1 MAVQAL
7 LENASRISD
16 IVRIWATHGGASP
29 ALRDPEWQLTYAEL
43 WEAVVLA
50 AGRLAEAGVA
60 CGDRVMLVAENC
72 VQQVALTFACVELKA
87 WPINVNAR
95 LSEREIE
102 SIRSHCQPRL
112 MLFSSAVS
120 SDAQAHAAR
129 LGASSWQG
137 DEFFAGF
144 SILTAP
150 GEVAREVEALA
161 CDVAALL
168 YTSGTTGAPKGVM
181 VSHQGL
187 LHFARVS
194 CASRGL
200 EPVDRVYGVLPL
212 AHIFGFA
219 TVLLS
224 TLYAGACLSLER
236 RFTPERLLEV
246 LSHEGIT
253 TFQGVPT
260 LFTRVLGHL
269 KKTGGRLHAPALR
282 YLYSGGASLDMAV
295 KREVEA
301 AFGMPLHQGYGMTE
315 YAGSMF
321 ITRVDEP
328 RDDDS
333 SGHRN
338 AGVELRLLDETGDE
352 VLPGQVGEIQIRGPG
367 VMRGYYR
374 NPEATREVL
383 SVDGWLAT
391 GDLGRVDD
399 TGALFIAGRT
409 KDLIIRS
416 GFNIYPV
423 EVESVLNAWPGIQ
436 LSAVVGCR
444 EDGGDESVVAFI
456 ELRPEHHLDMAGLQN
471 YLRRELA
478 PYKRPARIVVLP
490 HIPVTI
496 NGKLQKLRLR
506 EWLEDGGGHG
516 GITNEKGSPT
526 GLAP

>member
-1 MAVQAL
+1 MAVRAL

-16 IVRIWATHGGASP
+16 VVRIWATHGGASA

-43 WEAVVLA
+43 WHAIVLA
-50 AGRLAEAGVA
+50 TGRLAEAGVA
-60 CGDRVMLVAENC
+60 RGDRVMLVAENC
-72 VQQVALTFACVELKA
+72 VQQVALTFACAELGA

-95 LSEREIE
+95 LSEREIS

-112 MLFSSAVS
+112 MLFSSTVS
-120 SDAQAHAAR
+120 TDAQAHAAR
-129 LGASSWQG
+129 LGASSWPG

-144 SILTAP
+144 SLLAAQDD
-150 GEVAREVEALA
+150 VAREDEALA
-161 CDVAALL
+161 RDVAALL

-200 EPVDRVYGVLPL
+200 GTADRVYGVLPL

-246 LSHEGIT
+246 LQHEGIT

-260 LFTRVLGHL
+260 LFTRVLEHL
-269 KKTGGRLHAPALR
+269 KKTGARLHAPALR

-338 AGVELRLLDETGDE
+338 SGVELRLLDEAGQE
-352 VLPGQVGEIQIRGPG
+352 VSSGQVGAIHIRGPG

-383 SVDGWLAT
+383 SADGWLMT

-399 TGALFIAGRT
+399 TGALFIVGRT

-416 GFNIYPV
+416 GFNVYPV

-436 LSAVVGCR
+436 LSAVVGCP
-444 EDGGDESVVAFI
+444 EEGGNEEVVAFV
-456 ELRPEHHLDMAGLQN
+456 ELRPGQRLDMAGLQR
-471 YLRRELA
+471 YLKNELA
-478 PYKRPARIVVLP
+478 PYKRPGRIVVLQS
-490 HIPVTI
+490 IPVTI
-496 NGKLQKLRLR
+496 NGKLQKLLLR
-506 EWLEDGGGHG
+506 AWLQEDGGQE
-516 GITNEKGSPT
+516 GIAVQRT
-526 GLAP
+526 A

>member
-1 MAVQAL
+1 MTVQAL
-7 LENASRISD
+7 LESASSVSD
-16 IVRIWATHGGASP
+16 IVRIWAMHGGGSP

-43 WEAVVLA
+43 WHAIVLA
-50 AGRLAEAGVA
+50 TGRLVEAGVA
-60 CGDRVMLVAENC
+60 CGDRVMLVSENC
-72 VQQVALTFACVELKA
+72 VQQVALTFACAELRA

-95 LSEREIE
+95 LSAREIE
-102 SIRSHCQPRL
+102 SIRDHCQPRL

-120 SDAQAHAAR
+120 VDARAHATR
-129 LGASSWQG
+129 LGASLWQG
-137 DEFFAGF
+137 DELFAGF
-144 SILTAP
+144 AMLPAR
-150 GEVAREVEALA
+150 GEVEREAEAMA
-161 CDVAALL
+161 SDVAALL

-181 VSHQGL
+181 VSHHGL

-200 EPVDRVYGVLPL
+200 GPADRVYGVLPL

-260 LFTRVLGHL
+260 LFTRLLEHL
-269 KKTGGRLHAPALR
+269 EKTGNCLHAPALR

-295 KREVEA
+295 KRKVEA
-301 AFGMPLHQGYGMTE
+301 AFGLPLHQGYGMTE

-333 SGHRN
+333 SGYRN
-338 AGVELRLLDETGDE
+338 AGVELRLLDESAHE
-352 VLPGQVGEIQIRGPG
+352 VPLGQVGAIQIRGPG

-374 NPEATREVL
+374 NSEATHEVL
-383 SVDGWLAT
+383 SPDGWLTT

-399 TGALFIAGRT
+399 TGALFIVGRS

-416 GFNIYPV
+416 GFNVYPV

-436 LSAVVGCR
+436 LSAVVGCP
-444 EDGGDESVVAFI
+444 EVGGNEQVVAFI
-456 ELRPEHHLDMAGLQN
+456 ELRSGHRLDMSGLQS
-471 YLRRELA
+471 YLKSELT
-478 PYKRPARIVVLP
+478 PYKRPGRIVVLRS
-490 HIPVTI
+490 IPVTI
-496 NGKLQKLRLR
+496 NGKLQKLRLQ
-506 EWLEDGGGHG
+506 EWLKDGGPQ
-516 GITNEKGSPT
+516 E
-526 GLAP
+526 GLSVETVG